1 MMFLL
6 ISRAWANHFID
17 ALIPICIVVVLP
29 VLIVWLVLRSRQHEV
44 DRKAEIML
52 KALDNGAEINP
63 DLFRPASNKTVKDKL
78 MGRLTTACITGG
90 IGLTVG
96 IAGTVIM
103 SIAGLFYEDD
113 ASLTLFLYIPCA
125 ILLAIGIAFFISY
138 FVGRKLWVHELA
150 ALDEQQPADRQ

>member
-17 ALIPICIVVVLP
+17 ALIPISIVVVLP

-63 DLFRPASNKTVKDKL
+63 DLFRPASKKTAKDKL
-78 MGRLTTACITGG
+78 MGWLTAACVTALTGLITGAVSFSV
-90 IGLTVG
+90 LWQ
-96 IAGTVIM
+96 AGQFEEEPGV
-103 SIAGLFYEDD
+103 S
-113 ASLTLFLYIPCA
+113 LFLLSISG
-125 ILLAIGIAFFISY
+125 ILLAVGIAFFIVY
-138 FVGRKLWVHELA
+138 FVGRKVYAKELSA
-150 ALDEQQPADRQ
+150 SE